1 MHDALAW
8 VTQTEQ
14 CYAAFTRIGL
24 KIAYHR
30 RDFGIGDGL
39 IAAVRR
45 HIVVGNSE
53 CQPRFGNPATALL
66 HLAESMERTFMHIV
80 PIDPKQRSSV
90 VATHNLMRRP
100 QLVHEGRRLTHTR
113 SSLTVAALSRVR
125 NIVDRSSRA
134 LNNRPYRGASPRKRE
149 PGGESSCRTKGNLA
163 AVSSLPR
170 RHLGPRL
177 RPPAASRCH
186 PFCVRRAHRS
196 SSACCTRSLVHS
208 LIQVS
213 KVASA
218 PRWRLRR
225 STQPAA

>member
-14 CYAAFTRIGL
+14 CYAAFTCIGL

-30 RDFGIGDGL
+30 RDLGIGDGL
-39 IAAVRR
+39 IAAVGR
-45 HIVVGNSE
+45 HIMVGNSE

-66 HLAESMERTFMHIV
+66 HLAESVERPFVHIV
-80 PIDPKQRSSV
+80 PVDPKQGGSV

-100 QLVHEGRRLTHTR
+100 QLVYEGQGLTHTG
-113 SSLTVAALSRVR
+113 SSLMVAALLRVR
-125 NIVDRSSRA
+125 NIVDRSSRT
-134 LNNRPYRGASPRKRE
+134 LNNRGASPHNRE
-149 PGGESSCRTKGNLA
+149 PKGESSCRTKGNLA

-170 RHLGPRL
+170 RRLGPRL

-186 PFCVRRAHRS
+186 PFCVPRAHRS
-196 SSACCTRSLVHS
+196 SSACCTQSPVHS

-218 PRWRLRR
+218 PRWPLRR
-225 STQPAA
+225 STQSAA